1 MGCSKFIYFL
11 QIRYMIKKR
20 FKYIYYKSSPSGFR
34 RSNKNFLIKKVE
46 NTIIPWTQVIS
57 DLNGEEI
64 AETFYGKE
72 LQKTYEKE
80 FRAHKVAK
88 RKSDKLNANG
98 RGTIILLTVRS
109 IKKDVVK

>member
-1 MGCSKFIYFL
+1 MECSKFIYFL
-11 QIRYMIKKR
+11 HIRYMIKR

-46 NTIIPWTQVIS
+46 NTVIPWTQVIS

-72 LQKTYEKE
+72 LQKTYQKE

-88 RKSDKLNANG
+88 RKSDKLNVKWKGYNNCFNSQ
-98 RGTIILLTVRS
+98 ID
-109 IKKDVVK
+109 KKDIVK